1 MYVRI
6 MRWFV
11 SKIKKPPAYARGPE
25 GGKNEVLEETITC
38 AVNRFDILR
47 RILIFAK
54 LLS

>member
-1 MYVRI
+1 MMHYP
-6 MRWFV
+6 
-11 SKIKKPPAYARGPE
+11 KIKKPPAYARGPE

-54 LLS
+54 LLP